1 MLSMPSSDDLVS
13 VYTRDDALHDGT
25 LIDVSKV
32 AGEAGFKVPIALTMS
47 AFRSIEPS
55 SEEKCYGE
63 DLRGRLH
70 DLFWLMRL
78 ALRRNSHIEASRIDF
93 QMNLY
98 QDGKHT
104 SLALQALLHPG
115 DRDEP
120 VITILLPNED

>member
-1 MLSMPSSDDLVS
+1 MLSMPYSDDLIS
-13 VYTRDDALHDGT
+13 MYTRNDALHDGT

-47 AFRSIEPS
+47 AFRAIEPS

-70 DLFWLMRL
+70 DLFWLMHL
-78 ALRRNSHIEASRIDF
+78 ALRKKSHLEASRIDF

-104 SLALQALLHPG
+104 SLELQALLHPG
-115 DRDEP
+115 DQGEP